1 MEIQST
7 FEMLRTDPAHIGSSA
22 IQPVGKVTRVDNVGE
37 IETPKKNK
45 SIGDSVERP
54 FSSYLSEALQ
64 YVNGKQNASSD
75 IVEKFIVDPESV
87 NVHEVTTAMAEA
99 SLSLS
104 LAQKVSDGMLKDWN
118 EITIT
123 R

>member
-1 MEIQST
+1 
-7 FEMLRTDPAHIGSSA
+7 MLRTDPAHIGSSA
-22 IQPVGKVTRVDNVGE
+22 IQPVGKVTRVGGVTEVQN
-37 IETPKKNK
+37 PFSNK
-45 SIGDSVERP
+45 PSKDVSVEKP

-75 IVEKFIVDPESV
+75 IAEKFIVDPESV

-104 LAQKVSDGMLKDWN
+104 LAQKVIDGMLKDWN